1 MTLHH
6 WKQLSVS
13 GRKRGHVSRL
23 ELFGRPYVVFDP
35 ENKKHRSYYH
45 EFVRS
50 GTWGHCPVRFV
61 VPEDHGD
68 LITMIQRSLVKFYVA
83 KEFDLGRKEPVAK
96 KPQKKVSQKTKKT
109 VDN

>member
-1 MTLHH
+1 M
-6 WKQLSVS
+6 SA
-13 GRKRGHVSRL
+13 L

-35 ENKKHRSYYH
+35 SNRQHRSFYH
-45 EFVRS
+45 QFVKT

-68 LITMIQRSLVKFYVA
+68 LITMIQRSLVKFYVER
-83 KEFDLGRKEPVAK
+83 EFKNVAK
-96 KPQKKVSQKTKKT
+96 KQQQPLVRQKKKKM